1 MGTYIDQIQQDL
13 SANRCAID
21 LLTELFEYGY
31 GNGLERAHAYVLII
45 EIKSNHPF
53 YTRYSK
59 EGKAKLSGDLHS
71 KQKELRGRKNHLF
84 DVKSIGEYLTLTYD
98 KSSSHIFITK
108 P

>member
-1 MGTYIDQIQQDL
+1 MYGAGVYCRLNPSLPPTPYGEGGICPPSHQIQQDL

-59 EGKAKLSGDLHS
+59 EGNAKLLADLQT
-71 KQKELRGRKNHLF
+71 KQKE
-84 DVKSIGEYLTLTYD
+84 
-98 KSSSHIFITK
+98 
-108 P
+108 